1 MMIFIDMNNNNNY
14 KKVTEYAD
22 TAYNGKA
29 NPYYRENIAQRA
41 QRKRHLAKW
50 QSKLGVFPRVKIT
63 GICWDSYQALN
74 FNKDITGTIFDI
86 DSKLNIKPEQLRLA
100 LSSQSQNLKEVML
113 SIWKFSHAGAFFGI
127 PVFMLIGLVLGGVQT
142 FMEHIDI
149 LWFGLAGLLMSKYLY
164 RLLDKFNLIPTG
176 QYVIF
181 NRQTGMI
188 EIANDERTG
197 YHHLPFEQFN
207 AHHRTVHNPK
217 TGAPYYGF
225 TLLHY
230 KEDLM
235 YQNTD
240 YPSVEGALAHWEL
253 IKNFMDTTTPLA
265 DIPQFERY
273 RLYDPTTATYDRKH
287 GRPANFWRRVDKKF
301 MKKVAKA
308 SNNALYSFPV
318 KQADTLH
325 EALQHG
331 YKVPDIVYFPWRE
344 AEVISD
350 TFIEYKT
357 GVFGRYFV
365 EPFMF

>member
-1 MMIFIDMNNNNNY
+1 MTFIDMNNNNNY
-14 KKVTEYAD
+14 KKVTKYAD

-29 NPYYRENIAQRA
+29 NPYYRENIAPPK
-41 QRKRHLAKW
+41 QRKRHLAKG
-50 QSKLGVFPRVKIT
+50 QCKLGVFPRVSIT
-63 GICWDSYQALN
+63 GICWDKGQEMEYKEILKGSGGDI
-74 FNKDITGTIFDI
+74 FN
-86 DSKLNIKPEQLRLA
+86 KLNISDNELRLP
-100 LSSQSQNLKEVML
+100 LNSLSQNTKEVIFKTWELLHFIVMVL
-113 SIWKFSHAGAFFGI
+113 L
-127 PVFMLIGLVLGGVQT
+127 PLYLLIGFIFNGMNDLKDNADVFFIGLGA
-142 FMEHIDI
+142 I
-149 LWFGLAGLLMSKYLY
+149 LTSKLLY
-164 RLLDKFNLIPTG
+164 RLFDKIGFLPSG

-197 YHHLPFEQFN
+197 YHHIPFEQFN
-207 AHHRTVHNPK
+207 AHHRTVHNER
-217 TGAPYYGF
+217 GAPYYGF

-230 KEDLM
+230 QQDLI
-235 YQNTD
+235 YQVAD
-240 YPSVEGALAHWEL
+240 YSSVVQALVHWEL
-253 IKNFMDTTTPLA
+253 IKNFMDTSQPLA

-273 RLYDPTTATYDRKH
+273 RLYDPTTAAYDRKH

-301 MKKVAKA
+301 MKKVSKIAYDVVY
-308 SNNALYSFPV
+308 NFPV
-318 KQADTLH
+318 KKADTLH

>member
-1 MMIFIDMNNNNNY
+1 MNNNNY
-14 KKVTEYAD
+14 KKITKYAD

-41 QRKRHLAKW
+41 QRKRHLAKG
-50 QSKLGVFPRVKIT
+50 QCKLGVFPRVKIT
-63 GICWDSYQALN
+63 GICWDNNQEVG
-74 FNKDITGTIFDI
+74 FNEDVTGTIFDI

-100 LSSQSQNLKEVML
+100 LSSQSQNAKEVML

-149 LWFGLAGLLMSKYLY
+149 LWFGLAGLLISKYLY

-197 YHHLPFEQFN
+197 YHYLPFEQFN

-217 TGAPYYGF
+217 TGKAYYGF

-240 YPSVEGALAHWEL
+240 YLSVEGVLAHWEL

-265 DIPQFERY
+265 DIPQFEPY
-273 RLYDPTTATYDRKH
+273 RLYDPTTAAYDRKH

-301 MKKVAKA
+301 MKKVSKIAFGVVH
-308 SNNALYSFPV
+308 NFPV
-318 KQADTLH
+318 KKADTLH

-350 TFIEYKT
+350 TFIEYKPNA
-357 GVFGRYFV
+357 FLRFV
-365 EPFMF
+365 VDPLMF